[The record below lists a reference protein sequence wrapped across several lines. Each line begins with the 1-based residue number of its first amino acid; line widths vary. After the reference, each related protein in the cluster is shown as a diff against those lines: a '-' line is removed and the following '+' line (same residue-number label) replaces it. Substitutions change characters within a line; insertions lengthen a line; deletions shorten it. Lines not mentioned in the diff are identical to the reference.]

1 MEKTIVGC
9 KENIKVGIKGQVYE
23 FTATM
28 DTGNGGV
35 VPTLGIDCLIVGK
48 SIVRA
53 VINKKEYIFE
63 KLGEA
68 SPMVGN
74 VIHYRPI
81 VKFDF
86 LEIKGKRI
94 DNIDFA
100 ITDKR
105 NKSTKVLINRDVLI
119 KMNFLVDPSLEFTN
133 NKGGA

>member
-9 KENIKVGIKGQVYE
+9 KENIKVGIYGQVYE

-28 DTGNGGV
+28 DTGNAGV
-35 VPTLGIDCLIVGK
+35 VPTLGIDCVIVGE

-53 VINKKEYIFE
+53 IIDKKEYVFE

-105 NKSTKVLINRDVLI
+105 NKSTKALINRDVLI
-119 KMNFLVDPSLEFTN
+119 KMNFLVDPALEFTD

>member
-9 KENIKVGIKGQVYE
+9 KENIKVGIEGQVYE

-35 VPTLGIDCLIVGK
+35 VPTLGIDCLIVGE

-63 KLGEA
+63 KRGEA

-105 NKSTKVLINRDVLI
+105 NKSTKALINRDVLI